1 MSDTDS
7 CEVIVCYCTSYDVI
21 MVVTG
26 DGLQLSKV
34 V

>member
-1 MSDTDS
+1 MSDTGS
-7 CEVIVCYCTSYDVI
+7 CEVICYCTGYDVI